1 MSDSAAYLVIGLG
14 NEFRGDDGCGPAVA
28 RRIKQ
33 LSLPGVQVVPALADG
48 TGMVTSWGG
57 TEAAFVID
65 SVCSGSPPG
74 TIFHFEPLLEGV
86 PESIF
91 RTPTTHRLGL
101 TQIVRLARALGQL
114 PGRLVAYGIEGGS
127 YDHGN
132 AMTEAVVR
140 AVEEVSGLIAAEI
153 RGS

>member
-1 MSDSAAYLVIGLG
+1 MGNSAAYVVIGLG

-28 RRIKQ
+28 RRIDR
-33 LSLPGVQVVPALADG
+33 LRLPGVRVVQPLADG
-48 TGMVTSWGG
+48 TGTVTSWRG

-65 SVCSGSPPG
+65 SVRSGSAPG
-74 TIFHFEPLLEGV
+74 TIFHFEPLLEAV
-86 PESIF
+86 PENVF
-91 RTPTTHRLGL
+91 RPATTHRLGL
-101 TQIVRLARALGQL
+101 TQIVQLAQALGQL
-114 PGRLVAYGIEGGS
+114 PGRLIAYGIEGAS

-132 AMTEAVVR
+132 AMTEAVAR